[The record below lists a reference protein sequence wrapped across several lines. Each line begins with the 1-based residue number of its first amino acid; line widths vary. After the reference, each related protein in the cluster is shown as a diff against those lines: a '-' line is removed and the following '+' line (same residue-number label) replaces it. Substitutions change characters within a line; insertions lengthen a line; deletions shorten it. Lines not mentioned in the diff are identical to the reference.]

1 VTYTIRQPAASDA
14 TAIADV
20 HVGSWREAYGHLLP
34 ADFFSEEYV
43 AGRRRMWDQVLN
55 DPRDDVEVRVA
66 ESGGSIVGFAWVGPT
81 FEFESAAPPRDRQL
95 YAIYVR
101 AAHHGTGAGQ
111 ALLDAALGDAP
122 AMLWVA
128 KANPRAIAFYARNGF
143 VFDGVEQA
151 DAHAPGLAALR
162 MIR

>member
-1 VTYTIRQPAASDA
+1 MTFIVREPAPSDA

-20 HVGSWREAYGHLLP
+20 HVGSWCEAYGHLLP